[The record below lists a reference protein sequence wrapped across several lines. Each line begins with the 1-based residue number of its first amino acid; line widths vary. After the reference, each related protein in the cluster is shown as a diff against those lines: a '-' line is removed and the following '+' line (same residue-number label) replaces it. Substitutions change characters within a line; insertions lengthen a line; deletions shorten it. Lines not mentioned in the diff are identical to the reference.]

1 MKDVVEKI
9 LKEEEK
15 ASKILQDA
23 KEAADCIVKDA
34 KKEKENIID
43 KAIKEADDFC
53 HKEKEAA
60 EKRFMTEKENTLK
73 EVGIETLAI
82 RERKNKDISQISKNV
97 FSRIITIKD

>member
-43 KAIKEADDFC
+43 KAIKRTIFDI
-53 HKEKEAA
+53 KK
-60 EKRFMTEKENTLK
+60 KKQQK
-73 EVGIETLAI
+73 
-82 RERKNKDISQISKNV
+82 KDL
-97 FSRIITIKD
+97 